1 MTIHYTNILTPEFV
15 LLILL
20 TRLFPNRNKMLT
32 LNGMSTLVHLETNVT
47 VDTPTSGLW
56 ATV

>member
-32 LNGMSTLVHLETNVT
+32 LNGMSTLETNVT